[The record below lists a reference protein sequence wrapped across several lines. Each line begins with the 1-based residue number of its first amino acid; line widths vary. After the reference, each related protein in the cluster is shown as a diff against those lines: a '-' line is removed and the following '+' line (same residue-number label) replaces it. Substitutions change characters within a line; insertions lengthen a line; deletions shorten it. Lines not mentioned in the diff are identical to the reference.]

1 MELTGSRVAD
11 VTCAR
16 TARRD
21 DSPDTRDG
29 TEPDALEAQRAP
41 LWAHTGEAR
50 WPAAMLAL
58 VEARTGVGL
67 DASWVERSHPSVL
80 AAARPDDALPWSL
93 DGELYG
99 RCGPVATSTTP
110 RAAGSSRYATGWPTP
125 DRSTTGWPPIRPG
138 GRPRLAGRCQR
149 RAARRRGTSRRRSRP
164 SPTPASRRGCRVAIR
179 GDPARMGRS
188 LEGSTYRCPR
198 MDRRFQIHG
207 RCSPLGR
214 ARSR

>member
-1 MELTGSRVAD
+1 LELTGSRVAD

-41 LWAHTGEAR
+41 LWAHAGEAR

-149 RAARRRGTSRRRSRP
+149 RSARRRGTSRRRSRP
-164 SPTPASRRGCRVAIR
+164 SPTPQAVAVVGLLFEEIPPEWDGRLRVPRIGALVWT
-179 GDPARMGRS
+179 D
-188 LEGSTYRCPR
+188 GSKFTVDVVR
-198 MDRRFQIHG
+198 
-207 RCSPLGR
+207 
-214 ARSR
+214 